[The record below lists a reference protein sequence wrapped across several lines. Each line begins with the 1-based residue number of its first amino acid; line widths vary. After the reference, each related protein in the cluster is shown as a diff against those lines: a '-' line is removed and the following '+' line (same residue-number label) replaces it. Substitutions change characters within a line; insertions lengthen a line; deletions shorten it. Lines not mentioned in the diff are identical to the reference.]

1 MASLF
6 DTLQAQAFRA
16 GVSPRTKES
25 QQWFQRN
32 VKKLGDVNRQALLRD
47 DALAATNKA

>member
-16 GVSPRTKES
+16 GIQGRTKES
-25 QQWFQRN
+25 QKWFQ
-32 VKKLGDVNRQALLRD
+32 KKVQELTVPSRQKIL
-47 DALAATNKA
+47 